1 MDNKLLSLSIFS
13 SLLLVLLI
21 SHLIAS
27 EPDRI
32 AQASLQ
38 RQGLEIEIGARLYS
52 DNCRTCH
59 GPRGEGVG
67 QLGPALSDE
76 HFFSGRLGEVGWLAT
91 LEEYIAA
98 TTVHGR
104 MMGTRPIYAG
114 NGSTA
119 VMSPWHQD
127 YGGPLRSDEIKAL
140 TAFIL
145 NWKPTAQGEI
155 ELVELELPRSSPQ
168 DPQVI
173 AKGAELFTQ
182 KCGTCHIYRD
192 LAEPEI
198 GGPDLTTITTS
209 NSSAWGGKA
218 LDEYLI
224 ESVLIPRAVVA
235 DEFISLS
242 DEHPCGAI
250 LTESELTAVVALLM
264 Q

>member
-1 MDNKLLSLSIFS
+1 MNNKLLSLSIFS
-13 SLLLVLLI
+13 SFSLVLLI
-21 SHLIAS
+21 SYLIAS
-27 EPDRI
+27 EPDRV
-32 AQASLQ
+32 ARASQQ

-67 QLGPALSDE
+67 QLGPPLSDD
-76 HFFSGRLGEVGWLAT
+76 HFFTARLGEVGWLAT
-91 LEEYIAA
+91 LEEYITA
-98 TTVHGR
+98 TTAHGR

-119 VMSPWHQD
+119 VMAPWHQD
-127 YGGPLRSDEIKAL
+127 YGGPLRSDEIEAL

-145 NWKPTAQGEI
+145 NWKPTALGEV

-168 DPQVI
+168 DPQVL

-182 KCGTCHIYRD
+182 KCGTCHIYHD

-198 GGPDLTTITTS
+198 SGPDLTAVTAS
-209 NSSAWGGKA
+209 DPSVWGGKS

-224 ESVLIPRAVVA
+224 ESVLIPRAVVV
-235 DEFISLS
+235 DEFISIS
-242 DEHPCGAI
+242 EEHPCGAV